1 MMSKVTVHCASAD
14 DTARLAR
21 CIVGVVRPGDCVV
34 LSGDLGAGKT
44 TLVKSAVAALGID
57 EAVTSPTFTLVHR
70 YGDERR
76 SVVHADLY
84 RLERTGELEDLG
96 LDEAREDGAILFVEW
111 GDLVGDDL
119 GDALL
124 VSFALDDPDVDTATD
139 IMTDTR
145 RRVTVSVRGER
156 WRGRWDKVV
165 ATLRAEFGVNLA
177 DGNTV
182 AGNTVAGNTAARNTV
197 AG

>member
-1 MMSKVTVHCASAD
+1 MSRVTVHCASAE

-21 CIVGVVRPGDCVV
+21 CIVRVVRPGDCVV

-44 TLVKSAVAALGID
+44 TFVKSAVAALGID

-111 GDLVGDDL
+111 GDLVGDAL
-119 GDALL
+119 GDALVL
-124 VSFALDDPDVDTATD
+124 SFALDSTDAHGADDT
-139 IMTDTR
+139 MTDSR
-145 RRVTVSVRGER
+145 RLVTVPSRGER
-156 WRGRWDKVV
+156 WRGRWDRVV
-165 ATLRAEFGVNLA
+165 AALHAEF
-177 DGNTV
+177 DRITV
-182 AGNTVAGNTAARNTV
+182 TE
-197 AG
+197 

>member
-1 MMSKVTVHCASAD
+1 MSRVTVHCASAE

-44 TLVKSAVAALGID
+44 TFVKSAVAALGID

-111 GDLVGDDL
+111 GDLVGDAL
-119 GDALL
+119 GDALVL
-124 VSFALDDPDVDTATD
+124 SFALDSTDEHGADDT
-139 IMTDTR
+139 MTDSR
-145 RRVTVSVRGER
+145 RLVTVSSRGER
-156 WRGRWDKVV
+156 WRGRWDRVV
-165 ATLRAEFGVNLA
+165 AALHTEF
-177 DGNTV
+177 DRITV
-182 AGNTVAGNTAARNTV
+182 TE
-197 AG
+197 

>member
-1 MMSKVTVHCASAD
+1 MSRITVHCSSAD

-21 CIVGVVRPGDCVV
+21 CIVGILRAGDCVV
-34 LSGDLGAGKT
+34 LTGDLGAGKT
-44 TLVKSAVAALGID
+44 TFVKSAVAALGID

-84 RLERTGELEDLG
+84 RLERTGELDDLD

-111 GDLVGDDL
+111 GDLVGDAL

-124 VSFALDDPDVDTATD
+124 LSFALDDSDADGTTDTGTD
-139 IMTDTR
+139 TMSDTR
-145 RRVTVSVRGER
+145 RLVSVSSRGER

-165 ATLRAEFGVNLA
+165 AALRAEFNGDTV

-182 AGNTVAGNTAARNTV
+182 DG
-197 AG
+197 

>member
-1 MMSKVTVHCASAD
+1 MSRVTVHCASAE

-44 TLVKSAVAALGID
+44 TFVKSAVAALGID

-111 GDLVGDDL
+111 GDLVGDAL

-124 VSFALDDPDVDTATD
+124 LSFALDSTDAHGTDDT
-139 IMTDTR
+139 MTDSR
-145 RRVTVSVRGER
+145 RLVTVSSRGER
-156 WRGRWDKVV
+156 WRGRWDRVV
-165 ATLRAEFGVNLA
+165 AALHAEF
-177 DGNTV
+177 DRITV
-182 AGNTVAGNTAARNTV
+182 TE
-197 AG
+197 

>member
-1 MMSKVTVHCASAD
+1 MSRVTVHCASAE

-44 TLVKSAVAALGID
+44 TFVKSAVAALGID

-111 GDLVGDDL
+111 GDLVGDAL
-119 GDALL
+119 GDALVL
-124 VSFALDDPDVDTATD
+124 SFALDSADAHGTDDT
-139 IMTDTR
+139 MTDSR
-145 RRVTVSVRGER
+145 RLVTVSSRGER
-156 WRGRWDKVV
+156 WRGRWDRVV
-165 ATLRAEFGVNLA
+165 AALHTEF
-177 DGNTV
+177 DRITV
-182 AGNTVAGNTAARNTV
+182 TE
-197 AG
+197 

>member
-1 MMSKVTVHCASAD
+1 MSRVTVHCASAE

-44 TLVKSAVAALGID
+44 TFVKSAVAALGID

-111 GDLVGDDL
+111 GDLVGDAL
-119 GDALL
+119 GDALVL
-124 VSFALDDPDVDTATD
+124 SFALDSTDEHGADDT
-139 IMTDTR
+139 MTDSR
-145 RRVTVSVRGER
+145 RLVTVSARGER
-156 WRGRWDKVV
+156 WRGRWDRVV
-165 ATLRAEFGVNLA
+165 AALHAEF
-177 DGNTV
+177 DRITV
-182 AGNTVAGNTAARNTV
+182 TE
-197 AG
+197 

>member
-1 MMSKVTVHCASAD
+1 MSRVTVHCASAE

-44 TLVKSAVAALGID
+44 TFVKSAVAALGID

-111 GDLVGDDL
+111 GDLVGDAL

-124 VSFALDDPDVDTATD
+124 LSFALDSADEHDADDT
-139 IMTDTR
+139 MTDSR
-145 RRVTVSVRGER
+145 RLVTVSSRGER
-156 WRGRWDKVV
+156 WRGRWDRV
-165 ATLRAEFGVNLA
+165 AAALHAEF
-177 DGNTV
+177 DRITV
-182 AGNTVAGNTAARNTV
+182 TE
-197 AG
+197 